1 MSRGCCGRG
10 CGVDL
15 SPTRP
20 LVGSPFVGGGCCVEF
35 CEQVGDVVAA
45 KVAAHV
51 DGGALAVGGVT
62 GDGGDA
68 VELPKFTGAL
78 ARVQRL
84 PLYGGGGVLHH
95 VPRLAGADCFDGV
108 AFGLVEVEQ
117 HVVAEP
123 FVTQPLGRVDHAVAA
138 HVAWQQHLGKA
149 VDVLGP
155 ERLWPKNEAARP
167 IRRHFAEIVAY
178 FEHPYTNAVLEDADK
193 RHPEREETGPRL
205 PQHGLLRHHDLPDLR
220 QTRPQSRHHRLTTTH
235 HKQRITEKT
244 LPIKAKVNWRA

>member
-1 MSRGCCGRG
+1 M
-10 CGVDL
+10 
-15 SPTRP
+15 
-20 LVGSPFVGGGCCVEF
+20 
-35 CEQVGDVVAA
+35 
-45 KVAAHV
+45 
-51 DGGALAVGGVT
+51 
-62 GDGGDA
+62 
-68 VELPKFTGAL
+68 
-78 ARVQRL
+78 
-84 PLYGGGGVLHH
+84 LHH

-178 FEHPYTNAVLEDADK
+178 FEHPYTNAVLEDADSVIRNVK
-193 RHPEREETGPRL
+193 RRARGFRNTDYFATMIYLTCGKL
-205 PQHGLLRHHDLPDLR
+205 DLR
-220 QTRPQSRHHRLTTTH
+220 AVTT
-235 HKQRITEKT
+235 
-244 LPIKAKVNWRA
+244 A

>member
-1 MSRGCCGRG
+1 M
-10 CGVDL
+10 
-15 SPTRP
+15 
-20 LVGSPFVGGGCCVEF
+20 
-35 CEQVGDVVAA
+35 AA
-45 KVAAHV
+45 PWPW
-51 DGGALAVGGVT
+51 GGVT

-155 ERLWPKNEAARP
+155 ERLWPKNEAARHP
-167 IRRHFAEIVAY
+167 PPLRRDRRILRAPVHQRR
-178 FEHPYTNAVLEDADK
+178 PRGRRQ

>member
-1 MSRGCCGRG
+1 MVCRMRGVMSRGCCGRG

-51 DGGALAVGGVT
+51 DGSALAVGVT

-178 FEHPYTNAVLEDADK
+178 FEHPYTNAVLEDADSVIRNVK
-193 RHPEREETGPRL
+193 RRARGFRNTDYFATMIYLTCGKL
-205 PQHGLLRHHDLPDLR
+205 DLKAV
-220 QTRPQSRHHRLTTTH
+220 TT
-235 HKQRITEKT
+235 
-244 LPIKAKVNWRA
+244 A